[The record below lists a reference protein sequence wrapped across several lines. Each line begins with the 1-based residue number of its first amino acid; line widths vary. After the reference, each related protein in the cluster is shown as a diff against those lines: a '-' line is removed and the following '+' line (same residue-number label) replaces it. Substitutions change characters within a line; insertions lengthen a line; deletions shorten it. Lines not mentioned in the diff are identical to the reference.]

1 MAAPPLSDTIGV
13 RRRRVDGEAKVRG
26 ATRFAADIPV
36 HGLLHARLV
45 LAGEAHARITKID
58 SQAARGVPGVVAVL
72 TAADLPIAAGKGG
85 RTGEPL
91 AREEIVFSGQP
102 VAIVVAETEAAAE
115 DGVDEVIVD
124 TEELEHVVDLAAAM
138 APGSPRARISASTAE
153 SSDVGEAHAA
163 VGGGDKDTAD
173 EDLSKNVVGRGR
185 LANGDA
191 GAALTA
197 TAATV
202 SGSFTTSWNHQG
214 YLEPLVCTAWLEP
227 EGDLVVSTS
236 TQGAFQTRQQ
246 IADLLGLS
254 HDRVRVRPA
263 PLGGAFGGKLMIV
276 EPLVAPAVWRLRRPV
291 RLAMTRMEDFAAA
304 NPAPGQVIE
313 LEAAASGEG
322 RLTAVRGRVV
332 ID

>member
-13 RRRRVDGEAKVRG
+13 RRRRVDGEAKIRG

-58 SQAARGVPGVVAVL
+58 GQAALGVPGVLAVL

-163 VGGGDKDTAD
+163 VGGGEAAGD
-173 EDLSKNVVGRGR
+173 EDLSENVVGRSR
-185 LANGDA
+185 LTNGDA
-191 GAALTA
+191 DAALGA
-197 TAATV
+197 SAATV
-202 SGSFTTSWNHQG
+202 AGSFTTSWIHQG
-214 YLEPLVCTAWLEP
+214 YIEPLV
-227 EGDLVVSTS
+227 
-236 TQGAFQTRQQ
+236 
-246 IADLLGLS
+246 
-254 HDRVRVRPA
+254 
-263 PLGGAFGGKLMIV
+263 
-276 EPLVAPAVWRLRRPV
+276 
-291 RLAMTRMEDFAAA
+291 
-304 NPAPGQVIE
+304 
-313 LEAAASGEG
+313 
-322 RLTAVRGRVV
+322 
-332 ID
+332 